1 MSIFQSL
8 WQGIKRLRGLILP
21 AFAKSRDVRTVGRT
35 ALWTMHLTLL
45 VLVLVGLGFLNRALD
60 LEKLLEAPLPFLKK
74 IWLPFL
80 FFIVYLLT
88 WLGWWLWML
97 LGAEEERSSYPDIDR
112 AWEQAV
118 AALEAASI
126 QIAEVPIF
134 LVLGQPEGTEQALF
148 AGSQLELSIESV
160 PKDSAAPL
168 HVYASPDAV
177 FLTCS
182 GASLLGRQ
190 AQKLIEEEPAPPPP
204 KSAPANE
211 SQVLTGS
218 SPSVSL
224 PPVDPATGAPVP
236 PGGEGKASE
245 SVRMT
250 MGSQL
255 LVAEREPASVRKE
268 PARLPLLKN
277 TEEVTRL
284 GSRLKHL
291 CWLILRERRPYC
303 PINGLLLLI
312 PYAATDSDA
321 EANQTGL
328 ICQKDLQAMRA
339 VLQINCPLFALVCD
353 MENATGFREFI
364 DRFPKGHRQ
373 RRLGQQF
380 PYVADLNPIAGGQ
393 LIDSGVEWICQEL
406 FPPLIYRL
414 MRLEKA
420 GQDKLSP
427 TLRGNMNLYELLC
440 EMRER
445 RTRLGRILAQTIAS
459 ESAEPIL
466 FGGCYLAATG
476 RVSREQAFIA
486 AVFHRLLENQ
496 NFVSWTEASR
506 AEEADFRRWVRY
518 GYAAIAIFTVTLF
531 AMGFAFISRR

>member
-1 MSIFQSL
+1 MLIFQRL
-8 WQGIKRLRGLILP
+8 WQGVTRLRGLILP
-21 AFAKSRDVRTVGRT
+21 VFAKARDVRSVGRT
-35 ALWTMHLTLL
+35 VIWAMHLTLL
-45 VLVLVGLGFLNRALD
+45 IAVLVGLGFLNQALD
-60 LEKLLEAPLPFLKK
+60 LEKLLEAPLPLLKK

-88 WLGWWLWML
+88 WLGWWLWVL
-97 LGAEEERSSYPDIDR
+97 LGAEEERSIYPDIDR

-118 AALEAASI
+118 AALEAAGI
-126 QIAEVPIF
+126 QMAEVPIF

-160 PKDSAAPL
+160 PKDFGAPL

-177 FLTCS
+177 FLTCA

-190 AQKLIEEEPAPPPP
+190 AQKLMEEEAPPPLP
-204 KSAPANE
+204 KSAPVTD
-211 SQVLTGS
+211 SQVLS
-218 SPSVSL
+218 SPSVNL
-224 PPVDPATGAPVP
+224 PPVDPATGAPALA
-236 PGGEGKASE
+236 GGSQVKAPE
-245 SVRMT
+245 SVQLT
-250 MGSQL
+250 MESQL
-255 LVAEREPASVRKE
+255 LVAEKEPSTRMK

-277 TEEVTRL
+277 TEEVMRL
-284 GSRLKHL
+284 ASRLKHL

-303 PINGLLLLI
+303 PVNGILLLI

-328 ICQKDLQAMRA
+328 VCQKDLQALRD

-380 PYVADLNPIAGGQ
+380 PYVADLNPTSGGQ
-393 LIDSGVEWICQEL
+393 LIDSGVQWICQEL

-440 EMRER
+440 EMRGR
-445 RTRLGRILAQTIAS
+445 RQRLGRILAQAIDS
-459 ESAEPIL
+459 EAAEPIL

-476 RVSREQAFIA
+476 RSSREQAFIA

-518 GYAAIAIFTVTLF
+518 GYTAIAIFTVVLF